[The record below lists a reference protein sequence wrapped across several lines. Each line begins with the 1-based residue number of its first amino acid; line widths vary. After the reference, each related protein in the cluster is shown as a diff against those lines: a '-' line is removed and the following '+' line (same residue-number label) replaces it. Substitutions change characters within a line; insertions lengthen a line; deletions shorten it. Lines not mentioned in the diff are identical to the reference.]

1 MDYYIREE
9 AKTEGRDPR
18 QELVDFVVSNKPYSD
33 AYTFRITDNYRVS
46 FARYRLSYTV
56 TRTAED
62 ATIHAQHFR
71 RLAQFVENWRNRPHG
86 NTPDANSWHQSITC
100 LGGTS
105 SSKK

>member
-56 TRTAED
+56 QEPLKMPQYTHNIFD
-62 ATIHAQHFR
+62 
-71 RLAQFVENWRNRPHG
+71 G
-86 NTPDANSWHQSITC
+86 WHN
-100 LGGTS
+100 L
-105 SSKK
+105 